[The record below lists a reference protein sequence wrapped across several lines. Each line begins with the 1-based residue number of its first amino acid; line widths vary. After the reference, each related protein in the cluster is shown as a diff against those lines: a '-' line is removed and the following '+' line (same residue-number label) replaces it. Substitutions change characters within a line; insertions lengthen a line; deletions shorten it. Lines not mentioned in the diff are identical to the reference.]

1 MTGKGQKLAPLEL
14 MVIILLVNSVQ
25 LLVLATFLRYIY
37 IYIRIAAQN
46 LLKILRLYTNTFQ
59 PLDSRGSTIFERNPM
74 VRIDLACRMLRYPGH
89 SYVSVTI

>member
-37 IYIRIAAQN
+37 IYSYSCSELAQN
-46 LLKILRLYTNTFQ
+46 SSSLYEYI
-59 PLDSRGSTIFERNPM
+59 STTRF
-74 VRIDLACRMLRYPGH
+74 
-89 SYVSVTI
+89 SW